1 MSTLRQSPA
10 WQGLQTLASE
20 QASTANRAQTS
31 PAAAIPICAEV
42 GGLHLDASGQQL
54 SQPVFDA
61 LLQLVQERKVAD
73 WTHRMLQGEAI
84 NQSEQRPVLHAAL
97 RAQTHDQHC
106 DSGAISEALAA
117 RQRMRL
123 LIDQACSGA
132 LTGTPVRHVINIGIG
147 GSDNGPRLACTALRT
162 ALLPDMDVRFAANL
176 DPADLHSAL
185 QGIDPAATLFI
196 AVSKSFRTEETLANA
211 RRARDWLQ
219 QQFPSEDSAMLVARH
234 FIAVTG
240 NSAVASSFG
249 IPAERVLPLW
259 DWVGGRFSLWSPA
272 GLALAFAIGMDGF
285 EQLLAGARAM
295 DQHFQ
300 SAPIEKN
307 LPLLLAMVDIWNVN
321 FRHADSHAVI
331 PYSHDLRS
339 LPLWLQQLEM
349 ESNGKSIDR
358 DGALVDYATSPIVW
372 GSAGTDSQHSYHQ
385 LLHQGTALTPVDFI
399 LPLADGRGMAA
410 DRALIA
416 NALAQ
421 ATALSHP
428 DSPTR
433 RGRQPWSMLLIQQ
446 LDAHNLGMLLALYE
460 HKVFAE
466 GVIWNLNS
474 FDQPGVEAGKRLAQQ
489 IARGVQSGGVQPGGV
504 QPGAGKNAEAATD
517 AALAALVKRALS

>member
-1 MSTLRQSPA
+1 MSALSHSPA
-10 WQGLQTLASE
+10 WQRLQTLATS
-20 QASTANRAQTS
+20 QPHAASAQPPHDQRMPIS
-31 PAAAIPICAEV
+31 AEAGALYLGAA
-42 GGLHLDASGQQL
+42 GQQL

-61 LLQLVQERKVAD
+61 LLQLVRERKVTD
-73 WTHRMLQGEAI
+73 WTQRMLRGEAI
-84 NQSEQRPVLHAAL
+84 NLSEQRAVLHVAL
-97 RAQTHDQHC
+97 RARAGDDHC
-106 DSGAISEALAA
+106 DARASSQAITEALAA
-117 RQRMRL
+117 RQRMRQM
-123 LIDQACSGA
+123 IDQARSGQ

-162 ALLPDMDVRFAANL
+162 ALLADMDVRFAANL

-219 QQFPSEDSAMLVARH
+219 QQFPSQDSATLVARH

-272 GLALAFAIGMDGF
+272 GLATAFAIGMDGF

-300 SAPIEKN
+300 SAPIEQN
-307 LPLLLAMVDIWNVN
+307 LPLLLAMIDIWNIN
-321 FRHADSHAVI
+321 FRHAGSHAVI

-339 LPLWLQQLEM
+339 LPMWLQQLEM
-349 ESNGKSIDR
+349 ESNGKSVDR

-385 LLHQGTALTPVDFI
+385 LLYQGTALTPVDFI
-399 LPLADGRGMAA
+399 LPLADGKGMAA

-433 RGRQPWSMLLIQQ
+433 RGHQPWSMLLMQQ
-446 LDAHNLGMLLALYE
+446 LDAHSLGMLLALYE

-489 IARGVQSGGVQPGGV
+489 IAKGMQPGT
-504 QPGAGKNAEAATD
+504 GKNAQAATD
-517 AALAALVKRALS
+517 AALAALVKRALP